1 VLNNFSKFITPGQLK
16 FAGVGLL
23 ATFSMVC
30 LGAVSGS
37 NKMLLTSTAVAAN
50 LQLSTNQIQSSEI
63 QSSEQTSLVS
73 KLREIREQKSQ
84 LQTDELD
91 SNNLE
96 KFEQVSSEPVRIKVN
111 TVSTTTKKQGLSI
124 PVNLPQKDG
133 IYLYGQSSA
142 PNQLGQGYIVFQ
154 KQQGQVIGALYMPSS
169 EFSCFR
175 GTIANS
181 GELAMTVRSSPGE
194 VGAIQVSTTSRIPQI
209 TDEDAITY
217 AYSVALQDYHPLKN
231 ISANDRKILQMCNQ
245 E

>member
-1 VLNNFSKFITPGQLK
+1 MLNNFSKFITPVRLK

-23 ATFSMVC
+23 VTFGIVG
-30 LGAVSGS
+30 LGFVSG
-37 NKMLLTSTAVAAN
+37 KHKTVLTSSAIAAN
-50 LQLSTNQIQSSEI
+50 LQLSTNQVQSTEK
-63 QSSEQTSLVS
+63 TSLLS

-84 LQTDELD
+84 LQTDEFD

-96 KFEQVSSEPVRIKVN
+96 KIEQVSSEAENKNVN
-111 TVSTTTKKQGLSI
+111 IVPTTRNNLGLSV
-124 PVNLPQKDG
+124 PANLPQKDG

-154 KQQGQVIGALYMPSS
+154 KQQGQVIGALYMPNS
-169 EFSCFR
+169 EFSCFQ

-194 VGAIQVSTTSRIPQI
+194 VGAIQVSTTSRIPQL
-209 TDEDAITY
+209 TNDDSITY
-217 AYSVALQDYHPLKN
+217 AYSVALQDYRPLKT

-245 E
+245 Q

>member
-1 VLNNFSKFITPGQLK
+1 MLNNFSKFITPGQLK

-23 ATFSMVC
+23 ATFGMVG
-30 LGAVSGS
+30 LGAVSGQ
-37 NKMLLTSTAVAAN
+37 NKMLVKSTAVAAN

-63 QSSEQTSLVS
+63 QSSEKTSLLS

-84 LQTDELD
+84 LHTDEFD

-96 KFEQVSSEPVRIKVN
+96 KIEQVFSEPENKNVN
-111 TVSTTTKKQGLSI
+111 IVPTTRNNLGLSI

-133 IYLYGQSSA
+133 IYLYGQSST

-169 EFSCFR
+169 EFSCFQ
-175 GTIANS
+175 GTIAKS

-209 TDEDAITY
+209 TDEDAISY
-217 AYSVALQDYHPLKN
+217 AYSVALQDYHPLKT